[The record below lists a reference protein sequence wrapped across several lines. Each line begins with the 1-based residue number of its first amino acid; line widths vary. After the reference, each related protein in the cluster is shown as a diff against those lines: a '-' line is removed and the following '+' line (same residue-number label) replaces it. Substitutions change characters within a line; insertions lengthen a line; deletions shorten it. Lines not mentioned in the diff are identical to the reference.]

1 MPKLMIKLGIK
12 SQLDDL
18 GFIRNFLNMG
28 PVFFFSTI
36 PPYFD
41 QTFSL
46 RDVIIPSHCS
56 QILHSFADFLCGID
70 SSQFHFLKWIHLFT
84 PVLIFQSYGDH
95 FLGG

>member
-1 MPKLMIKLGIK
+1 MPKLKIKLGIK

-18 GFIRNFLNMG
+18 GIIRNFLHLE

-46 RDVIIPSHCS
+46 RDVII
-56 QILHSFADFLCGID
+56 LATALKFVTVFADPLCGIHNLQLHF
-70 SSQFHFLKWIHLFT
+70 SSGSIYSQLF
-84 PVLIFQSYGDH
+84 
-95 FLGG
+95 